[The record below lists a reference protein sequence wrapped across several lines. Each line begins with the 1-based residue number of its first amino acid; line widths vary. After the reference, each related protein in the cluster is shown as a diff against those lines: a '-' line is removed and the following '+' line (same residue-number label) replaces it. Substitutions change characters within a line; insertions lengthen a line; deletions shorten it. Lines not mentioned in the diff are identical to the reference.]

1 METVAAQ
8 LKAQSA
14 EDRVFTTRAGIIVLD
29 GATSHDPS
37 TPPAQRY
44 VDTLGRELQNRL
56 DTDRHLSAIL
66 ADSIRC
72 TASALD
78 LRPGQSPSSTVA
90 LVRIWDDI
98 LEVLVLGDSAV
109 VVGFTD
115 GSHTVM
121 TDDRLTRLG
130 LPESATYKRRLAT
143 GSGFD
148 QQHRDLLRRLQ
159 CKEHRYRNRPGGFW
173 IAEADPEAAQHA
185 ITYTCSLKTVAWA
198 IATTDGAF
206 DTLCALKVPWEH
218 IARNSQDELSEL
230 LNQCATWES
239 DADPDGRALPRS
251 KRHDDKTIA
260 VIRPQDR
267 R

>member
-1 METVAAQ
+1 METIAAQ
-8 LKAQSA
+8 LAAQSA
-14 EDRVFTTRAGIIVLD
+14 EDRVLTTNAGIIVLD

-37 TPPAQRY
+37 TPPAERY
-44 VDTLGRELQNRL
+44 VDTLGRELEHRL
-56 DTDRHLSAIL
+56 DTDSHLSDIL
-66 ADSIRC
+66 AESIRC

-78 LRPGQSPSSTVA
+78 LRPGQSPSSTVV
-90 LVRIWDDI
+90 LVRICNDI
-98 LEVLVLGDSAV
+98 LEVLVLGDSAI

-130 LPESATYKRRLAT
+130 LPESETYKRRLAA

-148 QQHRDLLRRLQ
+148 QHHRDLLRRLQ
-159 CKEHRYRNRPGGFW
+159 CQERRYRNHPAGFW
-173 IAEADPEAAQHA
+173 IAEADPTAAWHA
-185 ITYTCSLKTVAWA
+185 ITYSCSLKTVAWA

-206 DTLCALKVPWEH
+206 DTLRALKIPWEH
-218 IARNSQDELSEL
+218 IAQQSRDQLSQL
-230 LNQCATWES
+230 LNQCATWEA

-260 VIRPQDR
+260 VIRPQGR